1 MSSHDPIR
9 KSITMPDDLRALL
22 NDYEGAL
29 SYTDLLWRDLS
40 NDHVTWRPH
49 EHSSAIGWHLGHQ
62 AAVAHFMIRNL
73 TAAEPSPDPGLEGLM
88 DSATDEQDRGHLPDL
103 ERLTAYR
110 SAVSERIRHRIAD
123 IERGNVGAPAHLQ
136 FIAINLLVALVNH
149 EYQHDK
155 WIGEVRTHLGHALP
169 PAPLSYRL
177 TTTDGY
183 LLLNPEV
190 LSVAHR
196 SSSDKDPA

>member
-1 MSSHDPIR
+1 
-9 KSITMPDDLRALL
+9 MPDDLRALL

-40 NDHVTWRPH
+40 NYHVTWRPH

-88 DSATDEQDRGHLPDL
+88 DSATDEQYRGHLPDL

-110 SAVSERIRHRIAD
+110 SAVSERVRHRI
-123 IERGNVGAPAHLQ
+123 
-136 FIAINLLVALVNH
+136 
-149 EYQHDK
+149 
-155 WIGEVRTHLGHALP
+155 GEI
-169 PAPLSYRL
+169 
-177 TTTDGY
+177 
-183 LLLNPEV
+183 
-190 LSVAHR
+190 
-196 SSSDKDPA
+196 